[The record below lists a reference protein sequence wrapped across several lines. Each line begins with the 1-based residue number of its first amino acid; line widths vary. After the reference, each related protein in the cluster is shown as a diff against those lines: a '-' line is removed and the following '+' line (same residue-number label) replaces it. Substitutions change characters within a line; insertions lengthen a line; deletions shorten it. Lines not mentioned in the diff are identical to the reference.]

1 MAAKRKCKHCGFF
14 SYDMIKIM
22 AGSFCNMSHAAKWGL
37 KQAEKK
43 REKDAKKLVA
53 EDKKKHAAKKR
64 AFYDNDIKTRR
75 NAAKTACH
83 LYIRTRDKNHDCIC
97 CGRPLGKNYDAG
109 HFLES
114 GNNSFLRYHED
125 NIHAQSVYC
134 NQYKGGDSD
143 DYEGRLRLKIGNDK
157 VDWLKANKGGTV
169 KRTADDY
176 KAIELHYKE
185 KLKALSGYK
194 NRDSAS

>member
-1 MAAKRKCKHCGFF
+1 MATKSKCKYCGFRD
-14 SYDMIKIM
+14 YRMIKIN
-22 AGSFCNMSHAAKWGL
+22 AGSFCNMGHAIKWSVKKAAKDKL
-37 KQAEKK
+37 RKVKKAESVVKKAHAKQK
-43 REKDAKKLVA
+43 RE
-53 EDKKKHAAKKR
+53 
-64 AFYDNDIKTRR
+64 FYDNDLKTRK

-83 LYIRTRDKNHDCIC
+83 LYIRTRDKNDSCIC

-109 HFLES
+109 HWLES

-143 DYEGRLRLKIGNDK
+143 DYEGRLRIKIGNDK

-176 KAIELHYKE
+176 KEIELHYKD
-185 KLKALSGYK
+185 KLKQLTPAH
-194 NRDSAS
+194 